1 MTIGSQVTNDDAAPQ
16 ILTVTELNG
25 LVAESLMDTFGT
37 VWLTGEVSTFTRAA
51 SGHLYMTLKDPSASV
66 RAVMFRTRIAYCE
79 FQPEVGDQV
88 QIRAKVGLYEPRGEF
103 QLNVQM
109 LRRAGRGTLHEQFLL
124 LKNRLQSEGLFDL
137 DSKRVPTPYPRAI
150 GVITSLG
157 AAALHDVLTTLARR
171 APHVSVVIY
180 PALVQGQAAP
190 RELRLALAAANQRQE
205 VDTILLVRG
214 GGSLE
219 DLWAFNDE
227 GLARD
232 IAASP
237 LPVIAGVGHESD
249 VSIADFVA
257 DVRAPTPTAAAEL
270 ACQPMHRLLEQLQGV
285 ALDLQQRLERQLE
298 RYNQRLDRLSYSLVS
313 PTERLAQ
320 RKHALAMLVKRLAH
334 QLPDVGRLRE
344 KAQQNGQGLA
354 RAINQKLETG
364 HHQLA
369 IHRARL
375 AVLGPT
381 ATLERGF
388 AIVRGPDGD
397 ILNNANQVQ
406 ADQPVSID
414 LSKGRV
420 FARVTRTQTNGDG
433 VLNPIVFDD

>member
-1 MTIGSQVTNDDAAPQ
+1 MTIGSQVTHDEAAPTV
-16 ILTVTELNG
+16 LTVSELNG
-25 LVAESLMDTFGT
+25 LVAESLMDTFGMI
-37 VWLTGEVSTFTRAA
+37 WLTGEVSTFTRAA
-51 SGHLYMTLKDPSASV
+51 SGHLYMTIKDPSASV

-79 FQPEVGDQV
+79 FQPSVGDQI
-88 QIRAKVGLYEPRGEF
+88 QIRAKVGLYEPRGDF

-124 LKNRLQSEGLFDL
+124 LKSRLQDEGLFDL

-171 APHVSVVIY
+171 APQVSVFVY

-232 IAASP
+232 ISASP

-270 ACQPMHRLLEQLQGV
+270 ACQPMQRLLEQLQGV
-285 ALDLQQRLERQLE
+285 ATDLQQRVMRQLE
-298 RYNQRLDRLSYSLVS
+298 RHNQRLDRLNYSLVS
-313 PTERLAQ
+313 PAERLAQ
-320 RKHALAMLVKRLAH
+320 RRQALALLVKRLEYR
-334 QLPDVGRLRE
+334 LPDVGRLRE
-344 KAQQNGQGLA
+344 QWQQNAQGLD
-354 RAINQKLETG
+354 RAMKKKLEIG
-364 HHQLA
+364 RHQLA

-375 AVLGPT
+375 SVLGPQ

-388 AIVRGPDGD
+388 AIVRGPSGD
-397 ILNNANQVQ
+397 ILNDANQVQ
-406 ADQPVSID
+406 TDQAVSIH

-420 FARVTRTQTNGDG
+420 FAKVTRTQTDAEGVSDG
-433 VLNPIVFDD
+433 

>member
-1 MTIGSQVTNDDAAPQ
+1 MTIGSQVTHDEAAPTV
-16 ILTVTELNG
+16 LTVSELNG
-25 LVAESLMDTFGT
+25 LVAESLMDTFGMI
-37 VWLTGEVSTFTRAA
+37 WLTGEVSTFTRAA
-51 SGHLYMTLKDPSASV
+51 SGHLYMTLKDQTASV

-79 FQPEVGDQV
+79 FQPSVGDQV
-88 QIRAKVGLYEPRGEF
+88 QIRAKVGLYEPRGDF

-124 LKNRLQSEGLFDL
+124 LKNRLQDEGLFDL

-171 APHVSVVIY
+171 APHVSVFVY

-232 IAASP
+232 ISASP

-270 ACQPMHRLLEQLQGV
+270 ACQPMQRLLDQLQGM
-285 ALDLQQRLERQLE
+285 ATDLQQRVVRQLE
-298 RYNQRLDRLSYSLVS
+298 RHNQRLDRLNYSLVS
-313 PTERLAQ
+313 PAERLAQ
-320 RKHALAMLVKRLAH
+320 RRQALALLVKRLEYR
-334 QLPDVGRLRE
+334 LPDVGRLRE
-344 KAQQNGQGLA
+344 QWQQNVQGLD
-354 RAINQKLETG
+354 RAMKQKLEIG
-364 HHQLA
+364 RHQLA

-375 AVLGPT
+375 SVLGPQ

-388 AIVRGPDGD
+388 AIVRGPSGD
-397 ILNNANQVQ
+397 ILNEANQVK
-406 ADQPVSID
+406 ADQAISIH

-420 FARVTRTQTNGDG
+420 FAEVTRTQTDADAAPVPG
-433 VLNPIVFDD
+433 VPDD

>member
-1 MTIGSQVTNDDAAPQ
+1 MTFESQVTNDSDTTTV
-16 ILTVTELNG
+16 LTVSELNG
-25 LVAESLMDTFGT
+25 LVAESLMDTFGI
-37 VWLTGEVSTFTRAA
+37 VWLTGEVSAFTRAA
-51 SGHLYMTLKDPSASV
+51 SGHLYMTLKDQVASV

-79 FQPEVGDQV
+79 FQPEVGDQI

-124 LKNRLQSEGLFDL
+124 LKNRLQAEGLFDL
-137 DSKRVPTPYPRAI
+137 ASKRVPSSRPRAI

-157 AAALHDVLTTLARR
+157 AAALQDVLTTLARR
-171 APHVSVVIY
+171 APHVSVFVY
-180 PALVQGQAAP
+180 PALVQGPAAP

-232 IAASP
+232 ISASP

-270 ACQPMHRLLEQLQGV
+270 ACQPVQMLLEQLQGAAV
-285 ALDLQQRLERQLE
+285 DLQQAVVRKLERHSQ
-298 RYNQRLDRLSYSLVS
+298 QIDRLNYGLVS
-313 PTERLAQ
+313 PVQRLAQ
-320 RKHALAMLVKRLAH
+320 RRQALALLLKRLEH
-334 QLPDVGRLRE
+334 RLPDVGRLRDHW
-344 KAQQNGQGLA
+344 QQSMAGLDRAMTQKVQKGQ
-354 RAINQKLETG
+354 
-364 HHQLA
+364 HQLA
-369 IHRARL
+369 IYQAKL
-375 AVLGPT
+375 ALLGPS
-381 ATLERGF
+381 ATLKRGF
-388 AIVRGPDGD
+388 AIVRGPTGD
-397 ILNNANQVQ
+397 ILNNAAQVQ
-406 ADQPVSID
+406 VNQAVSIH
-414 LSKGRV
+414 LSKGTV
-420 FARVTRTQTNGDG
+420 HATVTATQNDESEVG
-433 VLNPIVFDD
+433 

>member
-1 MTIGSQVTNDDAAPQ
+1 MTFESQVTNDSDTTTV
-16 ILTVTELNG
+16 LTVSELNG
-25 LVAESLMDTFGT
+25 LVAESLMDTFGI
-37 VWLTGEVSTFTRAA
+37 VWLTGEVSAFTRAA
-51 SGHLYMTLKDPSASV
+51 SGHLYMTLKDQVASV

-79 FQPEVGDQV
+79 FQPEVGDQI

-124 LKNRLQSEGLFDL
+124 LKNRLQAEGLFDL
-137 DSKRVPTPYPRAI
+137 ASKRVPSSRPRAI

-157 AAALHDVLTTLARR
+157 AAALQDVLTTLARR
-171 APHVSVVIY
+171 APHVSVFVY
-180 PALVQGQAAP
+180 PALVQGPAAP

-232 IAASP
+232 ISASP

-270 ACQPMHRLLEQLQGV
+270 ACQPVQMLLEQLQGAAV
-285 ALDLQQRLERQLE
+285 DLQQAVVRKLERHSQ
-298 RYNQRLDRLSYSLVS
+298 QIDRLNYGLVS
-313 PTERLAQ
+313 PVQRLAQ
-320 RKHALAMLVKRLAH
+320 RRQALALLLKRLEH
-334 QLPDVGRLRE
+334 RLPDVGRLRDHW
-344 KAQQNGQGLA
+344 QQSMAGLDRAMTQKVQKGQ
-354 RAINQKLETG
+354 
-364 HHQLA
+364 HQLA
-369 IHRARL
+369 IYQAKL
-375 AVLGPT
+375 ALLGPS
-381 ATLERGF
+381 ATLKRGF
-388 AIVRGPDGD
+388 AIVRGPTGD
-397 ILNNANQVQ
+397 ILNNAAQVQ
-406 ADQPVSID
+406 ANQAVSIH
-414 LSKGRV
+414 LSKGTV
-420 FARVTRTQTNGDG
+420 HATVTATQNDEPEVG
-433 VLNPIVFDD
+433 

>member
-1 MTIGSQVTNDDAAPQ
+1 MTFESQVTNDSDTTTV
-16 ILTVTELNG
+16 LTVSELNG
-25 LVAESLMDTFGT
+25 LVAESLMDTFGI
-37 VWLTGEVSTFTRAA
+37 VWLTGEVSAFTRAA
-51 SGHLYMTLKDPSASV
+51 SGHLYMTLKDQVASV

-79 FQPEVGDQV
+79 FQPEVGDQI

-124 LKNRLQSEGLFDL
+124 LKNRLQAEGLFDL
-137 DSKRVPTPYPRAI
+137 ASKRVPSSRPRAI

-157 AAALHDVLTTLARR
+157 AAALQDVLTTLARR
-171 APHVSVVIY
+171 APHVSVFVY
-180 PALVQGQAAP
+180 PALVQGPAAP

-232 IAASP
+232 ISASP

-270 ACQPMHRLLEQLQGV
+270 ACQPVQMLLEQLQGAAV
-285 ALDLQQRLERQLE
+285 DLQQAVVRKLERHSQ
-298 RYNQRLDRLSYSLVS
+298 QIDRLNYGLVS
-313 PTERLAQ
+313 PVQRLAQ
-320 RKHALAMLVKRLAH
+320 RRQALALLLKRLEH
-334 QLPDVGRLRE
+334 RLPDVGRLRDHW
-344 KAQQNGQGLA
+344 QQSMAGLDRAMTQKVQKGQ
-354 RAINQKLETG
+354 
-364 HHQLA
+364 HQLA
-369 IHRARL
+369 IYQAKL
-375 AVLGPT
+375 ALLGPS
-381 ATLERGF
+381 ATLKRGF
-388 AIVRGPDGD
+388 AIVRGPTGD
-397 ILNNANQVQ
+397 ILNNAAQVQ
-406 ADQPVSID
+406 ANQAVSIH
-414 LSKGRV
+414 LSKGTV
-420 FARVTRTQTNGDG
+420 HATVTATQNDESEVG
-433 VLNPIVFDD
+433 